1 MDEIKKENFFSLN
14 RCLCHEFSFPLFFGI
29 ILLAVLFGLDI
40 ATTDMILFLGG
51 YEQNPL
57 MALIT
62 QYPVLHIAIKGL
74 VIIFIALVV
83 QYSDYKIKGAGIWI
97 LLPVIFLYSF
107 VVYNNATV
115 LHGLTQ
121 VQGIY

>member
-1 MDEIKKENFFSLN
+1 MNDTTNPDFFSLH
-14 RCLCHEFSFPLFFGI
+14 RCLYHDFSFPLFFGI

-51 YEQNPL
+51 YEQNPI

-62 QYPVLHIAIKGL
+62 QYPIIHVAIKGL
-74 VIIFIALVV
+74 VIIFITLVI
-83 QYSDYKIKGAGIWI
+83 QYSDYKIKGAGIWV
-97 LLPVIFLYSF
+97 LLPVILLYAF

-115 LHGLTQ
+115 LHGL
-121 VQGIY
+121 IR